1 MRYILER
8 PDYEFFPTLAEH
20 IEMMNM
26 VAGRNLSFSI
36 QQGGVIIK
44 ELPKPYPH
52 YSEPI
57 YVVCE
62 SRNHQPLFSIQLL
75 EENSKGLLVDIQD
88 KIGLLSDMRK
98 GTAYMETNHLLNGLE
113 SPVVVGPFDVLDANL
128 LMDCILSRL
137 YSKQN
142 IDTLGLKGTV
152 PFEDYS
158 VDVWG
163 PDGDTSITLRQIE
176 EELSSRDSMALK
188 NWNLYDV
195 LFYAKE
201 LGDIAAD
208 QYPEDITKDRSLVEQ
223 LCDAIEGGVI
233 ERDNRWKSK
242 DFPYSFITV
251 ETNELLKIEQHVISK
266 ADSLKGVKRSKDL
279 GGKLLGRSDGF
290 DVVIKNRPGGE
301 MLPGNDR
308 FISIMKDGKAVGG
321 YVNLVRGNVDEP
333 QWRIFKGVLDDVWK
347 KALKRDQKL
356 EKYEKFR
363 NAIGLRSNSPKIK

>member
-8 PDYEFFPTLAEH
+8 PDYEFFPTLADYLYFFPGWKK
-20 IEMMNM
+20 
-26 VAGRNLSFSI
+26 ATGCDLS
-36 QQGGVIIK
+36 VPMK
-44 ELPKPYPH
+44 LKTPNPH
-52 YSEPI
+52 YSNPI
-57 YVVCE
+57 YAVGDP
-62 SRNHQPLFSIQLL
+62 RNQQSLFSIQLL

-98 GTAYMETNHLLNGLE
+98 GTAYMETNHPLNGPE

-128 LMDCILSRL
+128 LMDCIVSRL

-142 IDTLGLKGTV
+142 IDALGLKDKV

-163 PDGDTSITLRQIE
+163 PDGDTSITVRQIE

-188 NWNLYDV
+188 NWNFFDA

-208 QYPEDITKDRSLVEQ
+208 QYPENITKDRSLVEQ

-242 DFPYSFITV
+242 DFPYSFITE
-251 ETNELLKIEQHVISK
+251 ETSELLKIEQHVILT
-266 ADSLKGVKRSKDL
+266 ADVLKGVKRSKEL
-279 GGKLLGRSDGF
+279 GGKLFGRSDGF
-290 DVVIKNRPGGE
+290 DVVIKNRPAGE

-321 YVNLVRGNVDEP
+321 YVNLVRGNSDEP
-333 QWRIFKGVLDDVWK
+333 QGRIFKGVLFDVYK
-347 KALKRDQKL
+347 KAFKRDQKL
-356 EKYEKFR
+356 QLYESFK
-363 NAIGLRSNSPKIK
+363 NVIGLGGKGIKR

>member
-20 IEMMNM
+20 INTMKKA
-26 VAGRNLSFSI
+26 AGRDLSVPME
-36 QQGGVIIK
+36 QRGEIIK

-62 SRNHQPLFSIQLL
+62 SKNQQPLFSIQLL

-88 KIGLLSDMRK
+88 KAGLLSDMRK
-98 GTAYMETNHLLNGLE
+98 GSAFMETDHLLNGPE

-128 LMDCILSRL
+128 LMDCIESRL

-142 IDTLGLKGTV
+142 IDVLGLKDTL

-163 PDGDTSITLRQIE
+163 LDGDTSITVRQIE
-176 EELSSRDSMALK
+176 EEFSSRDSMALK
-188 NWNLYDV
+188 NWNFYDA
-195 LFYAKE
+195 LFYAQE

-233 ERDNRWKSK
+233 ERDNRWKDK
-242 DFPYSFITV
+242 DYPYSFITV
-251 ETNELLKIEQHVISK
+251 GTRELLKIEQHVISK

-308 FISIMKDGKAVGG
+308 FISFMKDGKAVGG
-321 YVNLVRGNVDEP
+321 YVNLVRGNSDKP
-333 QWRIFKGVLDDVWK
+333 QGRIFKGVLDDVWK

-356 EKYEKFR
+356 QKYESFK
-363 NAIGLRSNSPKIK
+363 NVIGLGSKGIKR